1 MLEYWEVTY
10 LRWIPTQSTWMIS
23 ETQKRHITMCIYL
36 YMQYASIYHII
47 YAYMSRLSIYIY
59 VYIYTYYIHTYIY
72 VGHIL
77 YLIVDYTIWY
87 DTTWYWY
94 LVTYVYEYDYIY
106 THTYI
111 EPGLTVADLAGNH
124 LCTWAE
130 ISLFRVQ
137 VSVGQVPWNTQFRI
151 GTLCSNY
158 RLCGIPFK
166 ERKYG
171 W

>member
-1 MLEYWEVTY
+1 MGCYTLYSWIVIVMLEYWEVTY

-47 YAYMSRLSIYIY
+47 YAYMSRLYIY
-59 VYIYTYYIHTYIY
+59 MYIYTYYIHTYIY

-94 LVTYVYEYDYIY
+94 LVTYVYEYDSIYIY
-106 THTYI
+106 THI
-111 EPGLTVADLAGNH
+111 HRARPDGGRPCRKPFVHLSRNQSFQGPGVCWTSPLEHT
-124 LCTWAE
+124 
-130 ISLFRVQ
+130 ISHRNIMF
-137 VSVGQVPWNTQFRI
+137 
-151 GTLCSNY
+151 
-158 RLCGIPFK
+158 
-166 ERKYG
+166 
-171 W
+171 